1 MAMKARVY
9 YDGGWWYGEV
19 YADWLIGGEEWRDVT
34 NNCFTKTGAIIAL
47 KLWLR
52 KHKIYDIKV

>member
-1 MAMKARVY
+1 MKARVY

-34 NNCFTKTGAIIAL
+34 LPCFTKLVAIIEL
-47 KLWLR
+47 KFWLR
-52 KHKIYDIKV
+52 QNKTYDVLV